1 MAAATAPVTGDPN
14 DVRRAIEFLRAR
26 FGQFVREGILD
37 AETQKALDDSYAL
50 SLNQTA
56 AGSLPEDFRLRP
68 RDQCWSCR
76 GPVAAGAAFCV
87 ECGAPAH
94 NEEVDTLRY
103 LSLFCH
109 EVNKHQKAGRL
120 TLATAHDLLAAAN
133 EWIVARRKKLD
144 RERVPL
150 VEEAEEQPQEAVP
163 VRPRRPRKPEPP
175 RRPLMEILLDPR
187 SIQWLLASGGLL
199 LVLGLVIWLAT
210 IGLWEEPKFVAVV
223 LGVAN
228 AAVLAGGWATIRF
241 SRYQTA
247 GRALTLLACL
257 AMPLNLWFYDAQN
270 LIPLRVEGSHLWV
283 AALVCCVLYA
293 VSARLLRDPM
303 FVYVFAAGVT
313 MTGLLLLAD
322 KSLDRI
328 WEITAPVTL
337 LISLGLIFLHA
348 ECVFPPGEGD
358 FSRKRFGLAFFWS
371 GHVVLAAG
379 LLLLLGA
386 QLCGSVFYPAL
397 APLYKSYDLFPP
409 EVVTTQHGRLLALFL
424 VLAGTYGYVYS
435 DLFVRRVGVY
445 IYVAVF
451 TLLWAEVLA
460 LNLVH
465 WANPY
470 EVVVITLALTALAVN
485 LGRAALA
492 GQAAFATRAAAPLG
506 LFLSTL
512 PVLLGVLLHF
522 QATTTAFPQW
532 HYELTWV
539 YVVAMLLTAVSCRVG
554 AFLYRHDHPSVSLTY
569 FFGTAAATMVGAA
582 GLLFVLGLSRWEDQ
596 APLLILIPIL
606 YVLAARLY
614 RGHTAE
620 KPLVWVGH
628 AATAVMLVSSLG
640 AAVKGFAPVH
650 GQSLNLSLALFFA
663 EAAVFYVLTAALH
676 KQEAGVYL
684 ATAMACAAVWQLLK
698 YTTLADEYYILT
710 FAVVGLGLLIGYRFA
725 ALDRQIGGLG
735 KAAFISGNVLV
746 SLAFVAAALLVLS
759 ELVSRTADRG
769 LLLTLLALLEVI
781 GLAVLYLVRVPE
793 WRRWYVAACVANA
806 GLFVLV
812 LAVLSTLTPGERLE
826 IVSLTLGL
834 ALLVAG
840 HLGWYREREG
850 ESELVTLALVF
861 GCLLVAVP
869 LAVVVVWGRS
879 GTPSLDTFH
888 WLNEIG
894 MLAAGLLLLAT
905 GFIFQIRSTTVTGAV
920 LLALWLVTLVLYVHL
935 PRELQTWAVYL
946 MIGGGLFFG
955 TGLLLSLYRDRLLTL
970 PDRIKRRE
978 GIYRV
983 LSWR

>member
-1 MAAATAPVTGDPN
+1 MAAATAPVPGDPA
-14 DVRRAIEFLRAR
+14 DVRRALDFLQAR
-26 FGQFVREGILD
+26 FAQFVREGVLD
-37 AETQKALDDSYAL
+37 AQTQKSLDEHYARL
-50 SLNQTA
+50 RERVS
-56 AGSLPEDFRLRP
+56 AGGGLPEDFRLRP

-76 GPVAAGAAFCV
+76 ADVPADAPFCA
-87 ECGAPAH
+87 ECGAAAH
-94 NEEVDTLRY
+94 DEEVDTLRY
-103 LSLFCH
+103 LALFCH
-109 EVNKHQKAGRL
+109 EVNSHEKAGRL
-120 TLATAHDLLAAAN
+120 PLAAAHDLLAAAN

-144 RERVPL
+144 RRRVPL
-150 VEEAEEQPQEAVP
+150 AEMVQEAPLEAIP
-163 VRPRRPRKPEPP
+163 VRPRPTKQP
-175 RRPLMEILLDPR
+175 RRPLIEILLDPR

-199 LVLGLVIWLAT
+199 LVLGLVIWLAAA
-210 IGLWEEPKFVAVV
+210 GLFENKVFVAVV

-228 AAVLAGGWATIRF
+228 AAVLAGGWALIRF
-241 SRYQTA
+241 SRYQIA

-270 LIPLRVEGSHLWV
+270 LIPLRAEGSHLWV

-322 KSLDRI
+322 RYLDRF

-337 LISLGLIFLHA
+337 LISLGLVFLHA
-348 ECVFPPGEGD
+348 EAVFPQGEGD
-358 FSRKRFGLAFFWS
+358 FSRKRFGMAFFWS

-386 QLCGSVFYPAL
+386 QLCGTVFYPAL
-397 APLYKSYDLFPP
+397 EPIYRSHELVPP
-409 EVVTTQHGRLLALFL
+409 EVVTTWHGKLLALFL

-445 IYVAVF
+445 LYVAVF

-460 LNLVH
+460 LNLFD
-465 WANPY
+465 WAKPY
-470 EVVVITLALTALAVN
+470 EVVIITLAVTALAVN
-485 LGRAALA
+485 LARSALA
-492 GQAAFATRAAAPLG
+492 GRGSLATRAAAPLG

-522 QATTTAFPQW
+522 QATTTAFPEW
-532 HYELTWV
+532 RYEITGV
-539 YVVAMLLTAVSCRVG
+539 YVVAMLLTALSCRVG
-554 AFLYRHDHPSVSLTY
+554 AFLYRRDYPSLSLTY

-582 GLLFVLGLSRWEDQ
+582 GLLWVLGLRHWEDQ
-596 APLLILIPIL
+596 APVLMLIPIL
-606 YVLAARLY
+606 YVVAARLY

-640 AAVKGFAPVH
+640 AAVQGFGLVH
-650 GQSLNLSLALFFA
+650 GQNLNLTLALFFA
-663 EAAVFYVLTAALH
+663 EAAVFYLLTVALH

-698 YTTLADEYYILT
+698 FTTLADEYYILT
-710 FAVVGLGLLIGYRFA
+710 FAVVGLALLAGYRFA
-725 ALDRQIGGLG
+725 ALDRRVGGLS
-735 KAAFISGNVLV
+735 KASFISGNVLL
-746 SLAFVAAALLVLS
+746 SLAFVAGALLVLS
-759 ELVSRTADRG
+759 ELVNGTANRAA
-769 LLLTLLALLEVI
+769 LLTLLTLLALI
-781 GLAVLYLVRVPE
+781 GLAALYLVRVPE
-793 WRRWYVAACVANA
+793 WRRWYAATVVANA

-812 LAVLSTLTPGERLE
+812 LAVLGHLTLGEKLE
-826 IVSLTLGL
+826 IVSVTLGVL
-834 ALLVAG
+834 LLVVG

-850 ESELVTLALVF
+850 ESELVTLSLVL
-861 GCLLVAVP
+861 GCLLVLVP
-869 LAVVVVWGRS
+869 LVIAVLYCRIE
-879 GTPSLDTFH
+879 TPTLFDTFH
-888 WLNEIG
+888 TLNEVG

-905 GFIFQIRSTTVTGAV
+905 GYVFQIRSTTLTGAV
-920 LLALWLVTLVLYVHL
+920 LSVLYLMTLVLYLRL
-935 PRELQTWAVYL
+935 PEKLQTTAVYL

-970 PDRIKRRE
+970 PDRIRRRE